1 MLRPAQALLLIGALC
16 IVALGLLAGGLGI
29 LSGLVGSPADRLMT
43 VTLSAS
49 FLTLAV
55 GLGLAL
61 AWHVWQSLQGRASA
75 PFRPRRIWLVGLL
88 YLLVLL
94 VGQAILSLDLLP
106 ALTFPP
112 FHVAAGVLPPLI
124 VLGLVGHGLNGA
136 VRWREV
142 VFQVSSGAFLA
153 TSLAFT
159 VELVII
165 MGMVLAALLA
175 VAVRPGG
182 PELLQALAAHLENP
196 TWLQD
201 PARLVALAK
210 EPVVLAAISL
220 VAVVAI
226 PLVEEA
232 FKAVGVGLLAWQHPG
247 PTRIFVWGLAGGAGF
262 ALAENLLNTAGS
274 LDTWVPVVVL
284 RLGATLLHCFTG
296 GLMGLAWYQLLGR
309 QSLSRAAGLYA
320 ASVGVHAAWNALAA
334 GLAVISLIGQP
345 GPVDSAGQTW
355 IGVGIATILA
365 LLVGLALAVG
375 AGLTGLTASLGR
387 CSSRA

>member
-1 MLRPAQALLLIGALC
+1 MLRLAQALLLIGALG
-16 IVALGLLAGGLGI
+16 IVALGLLTGALGV

-43 VTLSAS
+43 LTLSVS

-61 AWHVWQSLQGRASA
+61 AWQAWQSLQGRASA
-75 PFRPRRIWLVGLL
+75 PFRPRRIWLGGLL

-124 VLGLVGHGLNGA
+124 VLGLVGHGLSGT

-142 VFQVSSGAFLA
+142 VLQVGSGAFLA
-153 TSLAFT
+153 TSLAFA
-159 VELVII
+159 VELAII
-165 MGMVLAALLA
+165 LGIVMVALFA
-175 VAVRPGG
+175 VAIRPGG
-182 PELLQALAAHLENP
+182 PELLQVLALHLESP
-196 TWLQD
+196 AWLQD
-201 PARLVALAK
+201 PVRLAALAR
-210 EPVVLAAISL
+210 EPVILAAIAL
-220 VAVVAI
+220 VAVGGI
-226 PLVEEA
+226 PFVEEA
-232 FKAVGVGLLAWQHPG
+232 LKTVGVGLLTWQRPG
-247 PTRIFVWGLAGGAGF
+247 PARAFVWGLAGGAGF

-274 LDTWVPVVVL
+274 LDTWMPVVVL

-309 QSLSRAAGLYA
+309 RNLSRAAGLYV

-334 GLAVISLIGQP
+334 GLTVISLLGQP

-355 IGVGIATILA
+355 MGVGIATILV

-375 AGLTGLTASLGR
+375 LGLTGLTAFLGQR
-387 CSSRA
+387 SGQT